1 MQVEKIDTFSGHRD
15 CVYTLEGAVEDCQ
28 FFSAGGDGLVVRW
41 DLTKPDAGELF
52 AQIPAS
58 IYALCLDKSNN
69 HLWVGQNFDGI
80 HLIDLENQQEVG
92 SIKITSSYIFDI
104 KIWKNNAFVGLS
116 DGTIVVMDVANFAV
130 KKHIKASDNSVRNIA
145 INPVSNE
152 FAVAYSDFSVKI
164 FDLQDFSLK
173 LVLNHH
179 ANSVFSVCYSPDYQ
193 YLLSA
198 GRDAHLKIWNVDN
211 DYQMQQDIA
220 AHLFAIN
227 DIKYSPDGTL
237 FATCSMDKSIKVWDA
252 ERFKLL
258 KVIDKAR
265 HAGHG
270 TSINKLWWSKYENQL
285 VAGSDDKRISVWGI
299 NSEQLSVN
307 K

>member
-285 VAGSDDKRISVWGI
+285 VAGSDDKRISVWKI
-299 NSEQLSVN
+299 SQ
-307 K
+307 